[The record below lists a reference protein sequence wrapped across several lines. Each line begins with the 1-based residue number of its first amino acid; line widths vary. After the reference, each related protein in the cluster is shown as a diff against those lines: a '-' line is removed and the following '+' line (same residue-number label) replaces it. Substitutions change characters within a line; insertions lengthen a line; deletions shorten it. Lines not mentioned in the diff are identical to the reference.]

1 MAVITWTSAASGNWS
16 IASNWSGGQ
25 VPGAGDDAVV
35 NLPGAYL
42 ISVSGVTVN
51 SLTLNDAAGA
61 ITTTGSVTITAGL
74 SIAAGSLTVA
84 FGTDLTAN
92 TLSNQG
98 TIVDNGLLTLTN
110 YDGPSLEK
118 IGGSGALFLEGG
130 LNSAGSTL
138 DLQSLGSLM
147 LGIAG
152 TIQGTLLNFNS
163 VVELD
168 ASIPTL
174 GTVTL
179 DKATIGGSPRFNIG
193 SGTTT
198 YIDNGL
204 ILTGANGTGPGALTF
219 QAAAGEFGLVQFN
232 GNQTIDNASILG
244 TNGTFDDPGTLTLGN
259 ALTFTAGEPLH
270 GSLMLGSSGTIVN
283 LGTVQTEGASGLF
296 IGGKSFSNGGLIQ
309 GSPGTTVVEINF
321 LSIRP
326 DSLNNLANGQIAT
339 NGGHIEFQNAV
350 TNAGSISADGGGIIF
365 SDGTFD
371 NLANGVIEIS
381 AGTITFAAPVT
392 VTNDGTIASNGGS
405 IGISPILTG
414 VGSVMLQGNGVVEV
428 DTATAGS
435 ETFDFIG
442 AGTLALDQPTFVP
455 SAIDGF
461 APDDTIRLGV
471 TATAVS
477 YTSGDLKMQIGGGQ
491 TFDLAITGSHT
502 LADFI
507 VNTGSASTTINLACF
522 AEGTR
527 IRTTRGPIPVERLR
541 EGDLVVVA
549 DSDRALPVVW
559 IGYRTVDCRRHPK
572 PASVWPVRIAAGAFA
587 RNMPQRDLYLSPD
600 HAVFVDGVLIPVKYL
615 ISGTTIAQVR
625 RHRITYY
632 HVELPCHAVL
642 IAEGL
647 AAESRLPT
655 MDRWAFVNG
664 GGPVAL
670 HPDFHSQAW
679 EAQGCAPLV
688 VTGAVLADIR
698 ARLDRR
704 AFDRPSLRR
713 A

>member
-1 MAVITWTSAASGNWS
+1 MVVITWTSAASGNWS
-16 IASNWSGGQ
+16 TASNWSGGL

-42 ISVSGVTVN
+42 ITVSGVTVN

-61 ITTTGSVTITAGL
+61 ITSTGSVTITAGL
-74 SIAAGSLTVA
+74 SIAAGALTVA

-110 YDGPSLEK
+110 YDAPSLER
-118 IGGSGALFLEGG
+118 IGGSGALFLQSG
-130 LNSAGSTL
+130 LNDVGGTL
-138 DLQSLGSLM
+138 DLQSLGSLS
-147 LGIAG
+147 LYIEG
-152 TIQGTLLNFNS
+152 TIQGGTILNFNN
-163 VVELD
+163 VVQFTAPSD
-168 ASIPTL
+168 GTL
-174 GTVTL
+174 TL
-179 DKATIGGSPRFNIG
+179 DSVRIGGSPQFNIG
-193 SGTTT
+193 SGTV
-198 YIDNGL
+198 YAGNGVV
-204 ILTGANGTGPGALTF
+204 LTGANGTGRGSLDF
-219 QAAAGEFGLVQFN
+219 EAAAGQFGLVQFI
-232 GNQTIDNASILG
+232 GNQTIDNASIVG
-244 TNGTFDDPGTLTLGN
+244 TNGTFDDPGTLTFGSG
-259 ALTFTAGEPLH
+259 LTFTAAEPLH
-270 GSLMLGSSGTIVN
+270 GTLVLGNSGTIVN
-283 LGTVQTEGASGLF
+283 LGTVQTNGASGLF

-309 GSPGTTVVEINF
+309 GSPGTTVVGINF

-559 IGYRTVDCRRHPK
+559 IGHRTVDCQRHPK
-572 PASVWPVRIAAGAFA
+572 PASVWPVCIAAGTFA
-587 RNMPQRDLYLSPD
+587 HNVPERDLYLSPD
-600 HAVFVDGVLIPVKYL
+600 HAVFVDAVLIPVKYL
-615 ISGTTIAQVR
+615 INGTTIASVR
-625 RHRITYY
+625 RDRITYY
-632 HVELPCHAVL
+632 HVELPHHAVL

-647 AAESRLPT
+647 TTESRLPT

-688 VTGAVLADIR
+688 VTGAVLTDIR